1 MKTKFLKPIL
11 TLFIFSVVLISCDRD
26 DDASAP
32 VAKTPEF
39 FYAEGG
45 ASAMSTVTNPY
56 ASLASKTIYAKTG
69 ENTII
74 EMHLASLAVGTY
86 TINDMNSFVYKPTST
101 QTWTSISGTIMITRN
116 ESNTLNGGFEM
127 NAGDGLATVNSVSGN
142 FANIPINL

>member
-1 MKTKFLKPIL
+1 MKTTILKQIL
-11 TLFIFSVVLISCDRD
+11 ALFMLSVSLTSCDKD
-26 DDASAP
+26 DDTPAP

-45 ASAMSTVTNPY
+45 ASTMSTVANPY
-56 ASLASKTIYAKTG
+56 ASAASKTIYAKTG

-74 EMHLASLAVGTY
+74 EIHLASLAIGTY

-127 NAGDGLATVNSVSGN
+127 NAGDGIATVNSVSGN
-142 FANIPINL
+142 FANISINP